1 MCSCVGHLLLLFW
14 HSSKRSTMFT
24 GESAVELRNVT
35 WLIAA
40 SSKSKSCGSQN
51 KKIVVCML
59 ATLLNPKE
67 MLSDLLVSSQTQ
79 KSVFTGTYL
88 GFQSP
93 SDYKWKDTKSPN
105 KIHKSSPMSGRSSCF
120 YAWGQFTGCLFLF
133 LFREKKDISIIN
145 WCRKENNV
153 HQNNSSN
160 FRKK

>member
-1 MCSCVGHLLLLFW
+1 
-14 HSSKRSTMFT
+14 MFT

-51 KKIVVCML
+51 RKIVVCML

-67 MLSDLLVSSQTQ
+67 MLPDLLVSSQTQ
-79 KSVFTGTYL
+79 KSVWDGNYL
-88 GFQSP
+88 LEHILDFKVQVP
-93 SDYKWKDTKSPN
+93 SDYKLKEIKSPN

-120 YAWGQFTGCLFLF
+120 YAWGQFTWCLFLF

-145 WCRKENNV
+145 WCRKNPNAHQKIHQILGKNNV
-153 HQNNSSN
+153 S
-160 FRKK
+160 